1 MFLPVTQPNV
11 IVLVLPQHCSFT
23 YEQCCNTARL
33 HKSSVFPSK
42 LKLNTDP
49 EAEPYG
55 IHRSTDVTQGS
66 SQTLDREAKFGSLHS
81 YRTTVHHIFTRM
93 SFRKCAESTKTNTD
107 SFTQL
112 YCMLRSWHLLVS
124 SFISFQFDARLL

>member
-23 YEQCCNTARL
+23 YEQCCNTARI
-33 HKSSVFPSK
+33 HTSSVFPSK

-55 IHRSTDVTQGS
+55 IHATFNLAAVLLQ
-66 SQTLDREAKFGSLHS
+66 E
-81 YRTTVHHIFTRM
+81 TVIM
-93 SFRKCAESTKTNTD
+93 SCSEVCVR
-107 SFTQL
+107 
-112 YCMLRSWHLLVS
+112 
-124 SFISFQFDARLL
+124 